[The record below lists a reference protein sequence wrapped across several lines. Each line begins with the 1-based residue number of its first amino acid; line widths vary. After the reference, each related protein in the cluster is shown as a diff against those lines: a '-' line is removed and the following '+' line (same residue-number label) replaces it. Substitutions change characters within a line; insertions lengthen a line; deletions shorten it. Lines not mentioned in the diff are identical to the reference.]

1 MDRGMKRLLIF
12 LFFFWSCLFS
22 QSNGKTDE
30 SLSKSETS
38 AEPNPLSEKLTPTAA
53 RQFLAEDIG
62 RWKVKITE
70 RTESNP
76 PQTRDAVMIVRWEK
90 KDKVMGYEL
99 NHLINGER
107 VSFTGLKE
115 YDAKEGVF
123 IWSTKNEGSPDYS
136 ERQTY
141 DKSTNTLNAEVT
153 YPDGAKAKITWL
165 KVGKDEIRGI
175 QIVTIKGMVVFTQ
188 ETILRRILED
198 SPNP

>member
-1 MDRGMKRLLIF
+1 MMKAKLLVLLVSLLITV
-12 LFFFWSCLFS
+12 SGEVYTEEKDS
-22 QSNGKTDE
+22 AS
-30 SLSKSETS
+30 SKSVS
-38 AEPNPLSEKLTPTAA
+38 VAEPNRLPEKLTPTAA

-70 RTESNP
+70 RTEGNP
-76 PQTRDAVMIVRWEK
+76 PQTRDAVMVVRWEK

-107 VSFTGLKE
+107 VSFKGLKE

-123 IWSTKNEGSPDYS
+123 IWSIKIEGSPDYS

-153 YPDGAKAKITWL
+153 YPDGAKGKITWL
-165 KVGKDEIRGI
+165 KAGKDEIRGI
-175 QIVTIKGMVVFTQ
+175 QIVTFKGTVVFTQ
-188 ETILRRILED
+188 ETILRRIPED
-198 SPNP
+198 SPDP